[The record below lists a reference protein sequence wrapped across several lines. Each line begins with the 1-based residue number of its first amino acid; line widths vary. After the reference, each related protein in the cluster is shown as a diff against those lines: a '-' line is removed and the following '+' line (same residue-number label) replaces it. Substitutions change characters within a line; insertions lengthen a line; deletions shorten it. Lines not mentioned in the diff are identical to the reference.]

1 MPSSTGCD
9 HLRGRRLRGGRGQ
22 AAVEFALALPI
33 VVVMASG
40 LVVVGAAVRN
50 ELAVELAAREGV
62 RAAAV
67 SDAPTIAATQAAN
80 RAVDL
85 PIDVTTTS
93 DGSTVTVT
101 VTYVDDVAVAIVG
114 SFIGSV
120 THVGSATM
128 ALEPP

>member
-9 HLRGRRLRGGRGQ
+9 RHPTRRLRGGRGQ
-22 AAVEFALALPI
+22 ASVEFALALPI
-33 VVVMASG
+33 VVVMAAG

-50 ELAVELAAREGV
+50 ELAVELAAREGA

-67 SDAPTIAATQAAN
+67 SDTPALAAVRAAN

-85 PIDVTTTS
+85 PIDVTTTI

-101 VTYVDDVAVAIVG
+101 VTHVDDVDVSI
-114 SFIGSV
+114 IGSV
-120 THVGSATM
+120 IGPVTHLGAATM
-128 ALEPP
+128 TLEPP